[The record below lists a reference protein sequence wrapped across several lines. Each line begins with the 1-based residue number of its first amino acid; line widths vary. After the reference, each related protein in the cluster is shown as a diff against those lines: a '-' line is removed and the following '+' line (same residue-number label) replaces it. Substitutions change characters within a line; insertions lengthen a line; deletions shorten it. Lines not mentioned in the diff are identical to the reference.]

1 MSSDEV
7 QAPISQALKAG
18 FTASL
23 VPAATRDLITRS
35 EFKGFGVVAA
45 HTTHYGW
52 CMHNFASEPCQMY
65 RDCINCE
72 EQECVKGDAHKEA
85 NLRLLKEE
93 TEFLLNE
100 AREALNDEEYGAD
113 VWVVHQSK
121 TLERV
126 NALLSIMDDP
136 SVQPGS
142 RIRLNLENAALITAG
157 STQPIYFLRAEG
169 QKLLP

>member
-1 MSSDEV
+1 
-7 QAPISQALKAG
+7 
-18 FTASL
+18 
-23 VPAATRDLITRS
+23 
-35 EFKGFGVVAA
+35 
-45 HTTHYGW
+45 
-52 CMHNFASEPCQMY
+52 MY

-100 AREALNDEEYGAD
+100 ARQALNDEEYGAD

-136 SVQPGS
+136 SVQPRS
-142 RIRLNLENAALITAG
+142 RIRLNLENAALITAE
-157 STQPIYFLRAEG
+157 STQPIYFLKAED